1 MSSSIVARNGRQSPP
16 RKARMPLAI
25 AGAALFG
32 LSLLLSVGPALGAA
46 NNGHGTT
53 GDVKVH
59 DAATGVETSGSGNEP
74 HVCDFWLGF
83 TSDTSEVGSWTVVSW
98 APTGDGSTVISGIYS
113 TSGDGVDAS
122 TVIDLPA
129 GHYRVEWAAAGVS
142 VTSTKTFW
150 VDAECEQ
157 SVTPLDESPA
167 EDTASPPDESP
178 AEESVSPAEESVVAD
193 DESPAEESVS
203 PAEESVVADD
213 ESPAEESVSPAEES
227 VVGDDESPAEESV
240 SPAEES
246 VVADD
251 ESPTEESVSPA
262 EESVVV
268 DDESPVEDPASQAE
282 EPASDDAGAPSD
294 ESPATPGD
302 TSDEQDPAQ
311 VVDPGSGDPG
321 TTPAQDERDATATS
335 GEPTMSDTATPM
347 LPVRS
352 GLMATLAVLLLIV
365 VYATTRR
372 GTRSPRGE
380 A

>member
-178 AEESVSPAEESVVAD
+178 AEESVSPAEDSVVA
-193 DESPAEESVS
+193 
-203 PAEESVVADD
+203 
-213 ESPAEESVSPAEES
+213 
-227 VVGDDESPAEESV
+227 DDESPAEESV

-262 EESVVV
+262 EESVVA

>member
-213 ESPAEESVSPAEES
+213 ESLAEESVSPVEES
-227 VVGDDESPAEESV
+227 VAPPDESPAEESV

-262 EESVVV
+262 EESVEA